1 MFKPP
6 GPEDLKFKTSE
17 DGYVHIHP
25 SSLTASVGYF
35 KTPYLVFHEKIKTSR
50 VFVRE
55 VSMVPMYPMVL
66 FGGTGVDVVMQ
77 RGQFVL
83 SLENGWIK
91 FVCETHIIAELL
103 KVSVQDYHIIK
114 SLGAM
119 LNFINIAMCPLGDEN
134 RIGQP
139 SGREDCITRTESD
152 DGQKGLHH
160 N

>member
-17 DGYVHIHP
+17 DGYIHIHP
-25 SSLTASVGYF
+25 SSVTATVGYF
-35 KTPYLVFHEKIKTSR
+35 KSPYLVFHEKIKTSR

-66 FGGTGVDVVMQ
+66 FGGTGVEVIMQ

-91 FVCETHIIAELL
+91 FVCESHIIAELL
-103 KVSVQDYHIIK
+103 KEMRVEMDHMLEEKIATPNLDLMTDKRGSIIIK
-114 SLGAM
+114 TIIRLLS
-119 LNFINIAMCPLGDEN
+119 
-134 RIGQP
+134 
-139 SGREDCITRTESD
+139 TE
-152 DGQKGLHH
+152 
-160 N
+160 